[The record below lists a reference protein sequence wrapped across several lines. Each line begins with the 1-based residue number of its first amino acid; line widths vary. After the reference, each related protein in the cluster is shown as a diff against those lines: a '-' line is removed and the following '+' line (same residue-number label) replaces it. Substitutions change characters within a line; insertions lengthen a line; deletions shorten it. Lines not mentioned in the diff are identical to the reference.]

1 VTVIRANERWTNPIT
16 SLAVGRRLRARGF
29 TAWVLVGVCLAGGAA
44 MAAYQWPEGGMA
56 LLQRALPGRLPST
69 PRWRPSP
76 LQGSEIYL
84 LFLALAAFVVLT
96 VGGTVPQA
104 ALAIS
109 REREKRT
116 LEPLVLTPMS
126 PAAILW
132 GKLVEVLLTPALA
145 TLALL
150 PLFCLSFSLG
160 SVSLGSIAAAAGVL
174 LLCHLFFGT
183 ASLAI
188 SCWRRRGGLA
198 VVLAYG
204 WVLLVC
210 AGPSLIA
217 SWHGSGAPG
226 PWWVDALFTLSP
238 AAALLDCVVPGN
250 GVLVGSIDVPS
261 AVVGSALYALLI
273 PLLFALGVAGLRR
286 SP

>member
-1 VTVIRANERWTNPIT
+1 MSRASEWWTNPIS

-29 TAWVLVGVCLAGGAA
+29 ATWVLAGVCLAGGTAL
-44 MAAYQWPEGGMA
+44 AAYQWPEGAMA
-56 LLQRALPGRLPST
+56 LLQRALPGRLPAA
-69 PRWRPSP
+69 PRWRLP
-76 LQGSEIYL
+76 LQSAELYL
-84 LFLALAAFVVLT
+84 LFLALAAFLVLT

-174 LLCHLFFGT
+174 LLCHLLFGT

-188 SCWRRRGGLA
+188 SCWRRRAGLA

-210 AGPSLIA
+210 VGPSLVA
-217 SWHGSGAPG
+217 SSWRGSGAPG
-226 PWWVDALFTLSP
+226 PRWVDALFTLSP
-238 AAALLDCVVPGN
+238 AAALLDCVVPRN

-286 SP
+286 PP